1 MAIGSLTMFL
11 FCSQHICRRLVAIAS
26 YCMITGRVAECCV
39 FFVKKMVTWHHLT
52 LISSLQEIFHQR
64 SVRNKKTIFQG
75 EKLRGHLMGKSLEKK
90 TSPRDQSGNLS
101 WIITPD
107 KCNWWSWICINKIC
121 FSTKIFQGLMMGFY
135 HWKLPRFWLPF
146 LERWCSK
153 GLLLPR
159 QGSYRYV
166 RVASERASNETTC
179 RQGTEW
185 HPSNGV

>member
-1 MAIGSLTMFL
+1 M
-11 FCSQHICRRLVAIAS
+11 
-26 YCMITGRVAECCV
+26 
-39 FFVKKMVTWHHLT
+39 WHHLT
-52 LISSLQEIFHQR
+52 LISSLQEILHQR
-64 SVRNKKTIFQG
+64 SVRNKKNNIFPG
-75 EKLRGHLMGKSLEKK
+75 EKLRGLHVGSKFKKKHITKKSE
-90 TSPRDQSGNLS
+90 SNLS
-101 WIITPD
+101 WLITQI
-107 KCNWWSWICINKIC
+107 NTTWWSWICISKIC
-121 FSTKIFQGLMMGFY
+121 ISTKILQGYIMMGFY
-135 HWKLPRFWLPF
+135 HWKIPRFWLPF